1 MVVNR
6 VVLFICYCCGLK
18 NTADY
23 LLQKFFTNTENEIIY
38 QFSPFGANIWIVIPD
53 KLEEIIFI

>member
-6 VVLFICYCCGLK
+6 VVLFICYCGLK

-23 LLQKFFTNTENEIIY
+23 LLQKFFTNTEKKVIY
-38 QFSPFGANIWIVIPD
+38 QFSPFSPNIWIVIPD
-53 KLEEIIFI
+53 RLEEIIFI

>member
-6 VVLFICYCCGLK
+6 VVLFICYCGLK
-18 NTADY
+18 NTDY
-23 LLQKFFTNTENEIIY
+23 LLQKFFTNTEKKVIY

-53 KLEEIIFI
+53 RLEEIIFI